1 MAKYI
6 HQSIKWPSFTWDEQ
20 VFYKQLGE
28 LRQLQG
34 KLLGK
39 VELLGFE
46 LKDEANLETLII
58 DVVKTSEIEGE
69 VLQPEFV
76 RSSIAKRLGLAD
88 NGIAHSERNIDGI
101 VDLMIDATQ
110 QNDKSIS
117 EDRLFG
123 WHAALFPTGRSGMY
137 KIEVG
142 QWRSGDLQVDSG
154 AMGRERVH
162 FEAPKAEKL
171 PEEMHQFINWFNSN
185 NSLDSILKA
194 AIAHLW
200 FITIHPFDDGNG
212 RIARALTD
220 MQLSVADGINQRFY
234 SMSSQINKQKKSYY
248 AVLESTQKG
257 ELNVT
262 DWILWFIDCLKNA
275 ILDSQTIIDRVVYKH
290 QFWAVNAHLI
300 YNARQQFMLNKL
312 LDGFQGNLTSSKW
325 AKMTKCSPDT
335 ALRDI
340 TDLISKDILEKASA
354 SGRSTHYV
362 LKNSN

>member
-1 MAKYI
+1 M
-6 HQSIKWPSFTWDEQ
+6 Q
-20 VFYKQLGE
+20 
-28 LRQLQG
+28 
-34 KLLGK
+34 
-39 VELLGFE
+39 
-46 LKDEANLETLII
+46 
-58 DVVKTSEIEGE
+58 
-69 VLQPEFV
+69 
-76 RSSIAKRLGLAD
+76 
-88 NGIAHSERNIDGI
+88 I
-101 VDLMIDATQ
+101 V
-110 QNDKSIS
+110 
-117 EDRLFG
+117 
-123 WHAALFPTGRSGMY
+123 
-137 KIEVG
+137 
-142 QWRSGDLQVDSG
+142 SG
-154 AMGRERVH
+154 AMGKERVH
-162 FEAPKAEKL
+162 FEAIPAKKVKAEMEL
-171 PEEMHQFINWFNSN
+171 FLCWFNEKYKNDKNIKSYKKTQKLN
-185 NSLDSILKA
+185 ALDPVLKA
-194 AIAHLW
+194 AIAHFW
-200 FITIHPFDDGNG
+200 FIIIHPFDDGNG

>member
-1 MAKYI
+1 
-6 HQSIKWPSFTWDEQ
+6 
-20 VFYKQLGE
+20 
-28 LRQLQG
+28 
-34 KLLGK
+34 
-39 VELLGFE
+39 
-46 LKDEANLETLII
+46 
-58 DVVKTSEIEGE
+58 
-69 VLQPEFV
+69 
-76 RSSIAKRLGLAD
+76 
-88 NGIAHSERNIDGI
+88 
-101 VDLMIDATQ
+101 
-110 QNDKSIS
+110 
-117 EDRLFG
+117 
-123 WHAALFPTGRSGMY
+123 
-137 KIEVG
+137 
-142 QWRSGDLQVDSG
+142 
-154 AMGRERVH
+154 
-162 FEAPKAEKL
+162 
-171 PEEMHQFINWFNSN
+171 MHQFINWFNSN

-340 TDLISKDILEKASA
+340 TGLISKDILEKASA